1 MGQQKNIKSLQLG
14 KGTIKLT
21 SLIGQMKWHWQ
32 EKRWPF
38 CVSLELGNW
47 RDKRKLEHNAVK
59 KDKLFLV
66 ASGVD
71 QRGVMS
77 SKGSDALCCLGSWQ
91 WPDLQLCG
99 VNNRIQ
105 HLFGPELV

>member
-1 MGQQKNIKSLQLG
+1 LQLG

-71 QRGVMS
+71 
-77 SKGSDALCCLGSWQ
+77 
-91 WPDLQLCG
+91 
-99 VNNRIQ
+99 
-105 HLFGPELV
+105 